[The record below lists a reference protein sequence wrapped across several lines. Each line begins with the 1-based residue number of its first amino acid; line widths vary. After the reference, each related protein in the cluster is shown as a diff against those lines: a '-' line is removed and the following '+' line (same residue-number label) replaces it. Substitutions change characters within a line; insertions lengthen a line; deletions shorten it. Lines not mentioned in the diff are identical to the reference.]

1 MNQAVKID
9 HAENSVLKV
18 NIKIG
23 TEHWIFK

>member
-23 TEHWIFK
+23 TEH